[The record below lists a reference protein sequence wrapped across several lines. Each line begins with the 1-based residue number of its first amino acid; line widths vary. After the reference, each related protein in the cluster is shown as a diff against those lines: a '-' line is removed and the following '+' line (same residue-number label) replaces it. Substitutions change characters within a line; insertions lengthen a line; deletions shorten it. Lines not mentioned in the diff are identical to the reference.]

1 MDGFVVGLLFGIFL
15 GLLLG
20 PILRSWL
27 LWRAI
32 EAARREAALADAIL
46 ARMDQQDDEPPDGS
60 YPNDAWRS

>member
-1 MDGFVVGLLFGIFL
+1 MDGFFAGLLFGVFL

-32 EAARREAALADAIL
+32 EAARREAVLADAIL
-46 ARMDQQDDEPPDGS
+46 ARMDQQNDEPPDGS
-60 YPNDAWRS
+60 YPNDERRS